1 MSLSVDLFD
10 PDYLG
15 EDLALVEGDL
25 AFDDQGDFVTV
36 SDAANVV
43 ASFRRILATPQGS
56 LSRFVYD
63 VDPYRPVITMTR
75 YGNPAYQYLS
85 EPASAALTAQMRE
98 AVLQCVD
105 QEERLVLLDLQA
117 RFEPGNPGPTLV
129 FDIVYKIRGT
139 ADQRFT
145 LLSVNPYTHDLEL
158 R

>member
-25 AFDDQGDFVTV
+25 AFDELGDLQTV
-36 SDAANVV
+36 ADGANVV
-43 ASFRRILATPQGS
+43 ASFRRILATPQDS

-63 VDPYRPVITMTR
+63 VDPYRPVITMVG

-85 EPASAALTAQMRE
+85 EPASAALTASMRE
-98 AVLQCVD
+98 AVMACVN

-117 RFEPGNPGPTLV
+117 RFEPGNGGPTLV
-129 FDIVYKIRGT
+129 FDINYKIRGT

-145 LLSVNPYTHDLEL
+145 LLSLNPYTHDLEL